1 MLYPRGLVGLVRPAR
16 LGAAVIEKKVS
27 AGAET
32 GAATGLLIW
41 ALVTWVPSFRAGVP
55 EPVAAV
61 LPFALGWLGHVM
73 AAWAAPHTARPDL
86 KPAGPPSNGE
96 HP

>member
-1 MLYPRGLVGLVRPAR
+1 M
-16 LGAAVIEKKVS
+16 IEKKVT
-27 AGAET
+27 AGAASGAVT
-32 GAATGLLIW
+32 GVFIW
-41 ALVTWVPSFRAGVP
+41 ALVAFVPSFRAGVP

-61 LPFALGWLGHVM
+61 LPFALGWLGHVL
-73 AAWAAPHTARPDL
+73 AAYAAPHTPRPDL